1 MPDEQKE
8 QRPVTS
14 KNGDS
19 LIYFMLVL
27 LKHKWLIV
35 SFVALAFVGS
45 LLRISL
51 HNSSLSAGAER
62 AAGPMSYFSECLLEP
77 DGVSADKLKA
87 VLTSRNLAT
96 QVLEKSTVVKD
107 FPHEFGDDKNVQPA
121 SAKEPAP
128 MELRKIIQGR
138 LEIKIENGM
147 LKVSCRGS
155 EKEFPG
161 KILNEYIKGASEFL
175 RRQESSVVKD
185 QIAFTQKKIAA
196 ARNEQIKARLAD
208 QLMDL
213 FDRERRLNDSAYYG
227 FRIIDPPSAEE
238 ATLTKGPSSGPKPV
252 SQWSMLPLLI
262 ASFIVALTLAFLI
275 EYIRGL
281 KTRNPEQFE
290 TLKRYMKLR

>member
-1 MPDEQKE
+1 MPDEQKD
-8 QRPVTS
+8 QQPVKS
-14 KNGDS
+14 QNGDS

-27 LKHKWLIV
+27 LKYKWLIV

-45 LLRISL
+45 LVRISL
-51 HNSSLSAGAER
+51 HNSSRSADAER
-62 AAGPMSYFSECLLEP
+62 PAVPMSYSSECLLEP
-77 DGVSADKLKA
+77 DGVAADKLKA
-87 VLTSRNLAT
+87 VLTSRNLTA

-107 FPHEFGDDKNVQPA
+107 FPHEFVDDKNIQQA
-121 SAKEPAP
+121 SAKEPP
-128 MELRKIIQGR
+128 PTELRKVIQGR

-147 LKVSCRGS
+147 LKISYRGS
-155 EKEFPG
+155 EKDFPG
-161 KILNEYIKGASEFL
+161 KILNEYINDTSEFL

-213 FDRERRLNDSAYYG
+213 FDKERRVNASTYYG
-227 FRIIDPPSAEE
+227 FRIIDPPSEAE
-238 ATLTKGPSSGPKPV
+238 ATLTKGPSSALKPL
-252 SQWSMLPLLI
+252 SKLSMVPLLI

-275 EYIRGL
+275 EYIKAL
-281 KTRNPEQFE
+281 KTRNPEQFD

>member
-1 MPDEQKE
+1 MPDEQKD
-8 QRPVTS
+8 QQPVTS

-19 LIYFMLVL
+19 LIYFMLVV

-62 AAGPMSYFSECLLEP
+62 ASVPMSYSSECLLEP

-87 VLTSRNLAT
+87 VLTSRNLTT
-96 QVLEKSTVVKD
+96 QVLEKSTLVKD
-107 FPHEFGDDKNVQPA
+107 FPHEFVDDKNMQKA
-121 SAKEPAP
+121 SAKEPTP
-128 MELRKIIQGR
+128 SELRRLIQGR

-147 LKVSCRGS
+147 LKISCRGS
-155 EKEFPG
+155 EKGFPG
-161 KILNEYIKGASEFL
+161 KILTEYLKGASEFL
-175 RRQESSVVKD
+175 RKQESSVVKD

-213 FDRERRLNDSAYYG
+213 FDKERRINDSAHYG

-238 ATLTKGPSSGPKPV
+238 ATLAKGPSSVPKSLSP
-252 SQWSMLPLLI
+252 WSMLPLLI

-275 EYIRGL
+275 EYVRGL
-281 KTRNPEQFE
+281 KTRNPEQFDA
-290 TLKRYMKLR
+290 LKRYMKLR